1 MRRLF
6 TFSAMVLLA
15 ATPLVASQFV
25 HVPFDQLVVNSPL
38 IVHGNVGKVWSVET
52 TTLQGKLIYTYAE
65 VLVGSVLAGN
75 GVSSVI
81 VKEVGGTVDG
91 YTQEVVGFPML
102 RSGEEVVLFLAPFD
116 EAFRIQGY
124 AQGKY
129 LVERSG
135 SDVTVSLDPIQQG
148 HERLHSDVLESEARP
163 MDELVT
169 MVRQALAAKAQPLSQ
184 N

>member
-6 TFSAMVLLA
+6 SLTAMMILA
-15 ATPLVASQFV
+15 VAPLTASQFV
-25 HVPFDQLVVNSPL
+25 PVPFDQLVVSSPI
-38 IVHGNVGKVWSVET
+38 IVHGNVGRVWSAET
-52 TTLQGKLIYTYAE
+52 VDANGRLIHTYAE
-65 VLVGSVLAGN
+65 VLVSGYLAGS
-75 GVSSVI
+75 GGSSVI
-81 VKEVGGTVDG
+81 VKEVGGTVNG

-102 RSGEEVVLFLAPFD
+102 RTGEEVVLFLAPWD

-129 LVERSG
+129 LVSHEG
-135 SDVTVSLDPIQQG
+135 GQVTVSLDPVQQG
-148 HERLHSDVLESEARP
+148 HERLHSDVLQGEARP

-169 MVRQALAAKAQPLSQ
+169 MVRQALAAKVQPLSQ